1 MKTSNSARLPYSTKL
16 KLKTFRKYSS
26 CTMSL
31 GLLEEKILGELNEF
45 SKEIEKADIC
55 SLKLTLRINPPR
67 SEFGDLSTIN
77 LLRKILETRG
87 QLRWL
92 SDRFFT
98 PILHSAYEITRG
110 KLMIS
115 VIANWRLFS
124 KEVLSRLNIDDISA
138 NVHLQIPLEA
148 YSNSNFEVT
157 LKPNDL
163 YILESE
169 YDSRL
174 RFSKANAEWLR
185 KYTIGRIIL
194 WDSRCATSFIRS
206 SEKLRLSPSFILFLN
221 KFQDLIPPKEF
232 FPTTKVQV
240 HANAGDSLD
249 QRVLK
254 SEIRRADS
262 IENVQI
268 WHQRFIMTKGDW
280 LLIDETCSPQ
290 LDFVAGQWQ
299 YVKQIGN
306 DFETVYLKKPNI
318 DNPVEIPEA
327 IFLMG
332 RADEN
337 WYHLLLDTL
346 PRYLF
351 FTTIDPEIPV
361 LIRADLPK
369 TSLNLLHQLI
379 PRKIILVKPNETISV
394 GLLHFVP
401 ARSTVFDSKSK
412 NGQALV
418 QFSPLILVVLKE
430 WILNTLSKSQTSDFP
445 SKVYIERTAK
455 YRNVI
460 NEKRVKAK
468 LIAMGFEVIECT
480 DHFYLNQAQYFQ
492 SANHVVAPG
501 GAVLANILFMNEGS
515 LVTVI
520 RSSRNSEL
528 ELWQKLAIACGI
540 ELEEVLGIPSY
551 YGPKTLA
558 RMHSNYFLPLRR
570 LKAIS

>member
-1 MKTSNSARLPYSTKL
+1 MITSNSARLSYSTKL
-16 KLKTFRKYSS
+16 KLKTFRKSSS
-26 CTMSL
+26 CTKSL
-31 GLLEEKILGELNEF
+31 RLLEEKILDELNEF
-45 SKEIEKADIC
+45 SKEIKNPDIC
-55 SLKLTLRINPPR
+55 SLKLTLRVNPAR
-67 SEFGDLSTIN
+67 SEFEVVSSIN

-98 PILHSAYEITRG
+98 PVLHAAHEITRW

-115 VIANWRLFS
+115 IIINWRLFS
-124 KEVLSRLNIDDISA
+124 KEVLSRLHIDDISA
-138 NVHLQIPLEA
+138 NLHEQIPLEA

-157 LKPNDL
+157 LNPNDL
-163 YILESE
+163 YILESD
-169 YDSRL
+169 YNSRL

-206 SEKLRLSPSFILFLN
+206 SEKLGLSPSFIFFLD
-221 KFQDLIPPKEF
+221 KFQDLTPRKEF
-232 FPTTKVQV
+232 FSTTKVQV
-240 HANAGDSLD
+240 HANAGDTLD
-249 QRVLK
+249 QRVSK

-268 WHQRFIMTKGDW
+268 WHQRFIMTKSDW

-299 YVKQIGN
+299 YIRPIGN
-306 DFETVYLKKPNI
+306 DFETVDLKKPNI

-351 FTTIDPEIPV
+351 FTTINPEIPV

-401 ARSTVFDSKSK
+401 ARSTVFDSKSE
-412 NGQALV
+412 NGQELV
-418 QFSPLILVVLKE
+418 QFSPLILSVLKE
-430 WILNTLSKSQTSDFP
+430 WILDILSKSETSVLP
-445 SKVYIERTAK
+445 SKIYIERRAK

-468 LIAMGFEVIECT
+468 LTTMGYEVIKCT
-480 DHFYLNQAQYFQ
+480 DDFYLNQAHYFEC
-492 SANHVVAPG
+492 ANHVVAPG
-501 GAVLANILFMNEGS
+501 GAVLANILFMNEGCR
-515 LVTVI
+515 VTVI
-520 RSSRNSEL
+520 RSSRNSNL

-540 ELEEVLGIPSY
+540 ELEEVIGIPSY
-551 YGPKTLA
+551 YGVRTLA

-570 LKAIS
+570 LKSIS